1 MSEKVVTQVAGNVW
15 KVLVKPGDEVN
26 EGDTLFILELM
37 KTEVPHTAPRGG
49 RIADVLVGEGDSV
62 DAEQDAVVI
71 E

>member
-15 KVLVKPGDEVN
+15 KVLVKPGDEVK

-37 KTEVPHTAPRGG
+37 KTEVPHTAPQSG
-49 RIADVLVGEGDSV
+49 RVAAVLIGEGDSV
-62 DAEQDAVVI
+62 DAEQDAIVI

>member
-37 KTEVPHTAPRGG
+37 KTEVPHIAPRGG
-49 RIADVLVGEGDSV
+49 RITAVLVGEGESV